1 VAEANARADAQAV
14 LDASAEVRS
23 ALAEAHGQM
32 QTLRAEREAARRAER
47 ELGAEI
53 TRRVDEAAALATALA
68 KARQQVD
75 ERDEHQAQLMQA
87 AAAARA
93 RVAALERRLADAH
106 AQQRVMAEVAAAEL
120 AAATHAL
127 RAVARSDLE
136 SAVEAVRREL
146 SREHEVSL
154 KAATETARVEAA
166 MDSERQCRLR
176 VDAEAALG
184 TALDELTVAR
194 HELSRVSALDCA

>member
-1 VAEANARADAQAV
+1 
-14 LDASAEVRS
+14 
-23 ALAEAHGQM
+23 
-32 QTLRAEREAARRAER
+32 
-47 ELGAEI
+47 
-53 TRRVDEAAALATALA
+53 
-68 KARQQVD
+68 
-75 ERDEHQAQLMQA
+75 
-87 AAAARA
+87 
-93 RVAALERRLADAH
+93 
-106 AQQRVMAEVAAAEL
+106 
-120 AAATHAL
+120 L